1 MTGGMGAPAVPTF
14 RYATHA
20 VLGLAMM
27 AAVTLARPATARAGL
42 STFQYQLGQQDFAGD
57 NTPIYDSQIRA
68 AGAGEAY
75 PFNGTVFGDDRTA
88 KLGSLQYTHTFDAAT
103 ILRQSD
109 GMRSASLTLGV
120 IDIDSPPGSKPTLGV
135 WFNGVRQPVDAL
147 FTGISAPGIPSSAEV
162 VTVPVPLHLLGDGSL
177 NVRLTALR
185 AAPGFRGNSIA
196 VDFSKLSI
204 EADLPDAPDGDGG
217 NRAPGIVPWGN
228 GGGGPDKPP
237 TAVPLLRSDLAGITA
252 VTTLALG
259 GLLARAARRRRS
271 LVP

>member
-1 MTGGMGAPAVPTF
+1 MGAPAVPTF

-20 VLGLAMM
+20 VLGLAVM
-27 AAVTLARPATARAGL
+27 AAVMLVRPGTAGAAL

-57 NTPIYDSQIRA
+57 NTPVFDSQIRA

-75 PFNGTVFGDDRTA
+75 PFNGTVFGDDRTG
-88 KLGSLQYTHTFDAAT
+88 KLGSLEYTHTFDAAI

-135 WFNGVRQPVDAL
+135 WFNDIRQPVDAL

-196 VDFSKLSI
+196 VDFSRLTI

-228 GGGGPDKPP
+228 RGGGPDKPP
-237 TAVPLLRSDLAGITA
+237 TAVPLVRGDLASITT

-259 GLLARAARRRRS
+259 GMLAGAVRRRRQS
-271 LVP
+271 VYP